1 MKYSLMG
8 ILVFLMITLAY
19 GCGAKAGPHG
29 AQDAAFSPYP
39 VEFRDIIQGHI
50 AASFDRGQVMRNS
63 VVRPPSAAWVAHQGE
78 RLAGY
83 VGEVD
88 FSLKDEARQTF
99 RRVTYCYFLYQD
111 AVLLFEPSTEA
122 AWCETMNKQG
132 E

>member
-1 MKYSLMG
+1 MKYSLTG
-8 ILVFLMITLAY
+8 IVVALMITLAY

-29 AQDAAFSPYP
+29 VQEAAFGPYP
-39 VEFRDIIQGHI
+39 VEFRDIVQGHI
-50 AASFDRGQVMRNS
+50 AASFDRGRVLRNS
-63 VVRPPSAAWVAHQGE
+63 VVRPPSASWVEHQGE

-111 AVLLFEPSTEA
+111 AVLLFEDSTEA
-122 AWCETMNKQG
+122 AWCKSITKQG